1 MWDLESLGFLNDAP
15 LWNMNGGFMMNEM
28 GIPQMHDFLLDNQPG
43 FVASN
48 TLQDRVDN
56 PSLPCGRKSPAVM
69 DMRDIWFTNIKR
81 DDHLCNRPPSIVRRT
96 SISRSVT
103 SPDEPELVDEDCRR
117 ELSKALTHPP
127 PQEDLLP
134 SSRFLN
140 LSDKFIG
147 HSTDEIV
154 AMIQAATLGQTFAML
169 SGDAKHLAIFDSYH
183 GSLISFARRENMFEA
198 RPEMKPPEV
207 SSDEQ
212 LESSWKEWT
221 RQEQLRRVGLA
232 LHIHDAELSFLYHRD
247 SLLKHRRSENET
259 LETSLAFNATTAREW
274 EASLRTR
281 EDIRFNGSDSHH
293 STPVDPFAVY
303 LKLEALGVLIAED
316 RRQGCLKTT
325 SKSYEDKLLRWHKSF
340 YQNNP
345 ADQDDELCLL
355 PLWHWTFINLLVDV
369 DKIESAIGRD
379 GPERGFQALEYITNW
394 AATKDAARCMMHAFL
409 LQRRLEALKL
419 DHTPALHVPRIAFSA
434 AIVSYCFITYG
445 PGNDPLNGASNL
457 INTTHPEFR
466 ILGEHVKELTYLSRL
481 TWNRTA
487 TSSVTAATLCV
498 LNGLLEM
505 MGVWGLAGRFAKI
518 IARLIDGEA

>member
-1 MWDLESLGFLNDAP
+1 MP
-15 LWNMNGGFMMNEM
+15 
-28 GIPQMHDFLLDNQPG
+28 
-43 FVASN
+43 
-48 TLQDRVDN
+48 
-56 PSLPCGRKSPAVM
+56 
-69 DMRDIWFTNIKR
+69 
-81 DDHLCNRPPSIVRRT
+81 
-96 SISRSVT
+96 
-103 SPDEPELVDEDCRR
+103 
-117 ELSKALTHPP
+117 
-127 PQEDLLP
+127 
-134 SSRFLN
+134 
-140 LSDKFIG
+140 
-147 HSTDEIV
+147 
-154 AMIQAATLGQTFAML
+154 
-169 SGDAKHLAIFDSYH
+169 
-183 GSLISFARRENMFEA
+183 
-198 RPEMKPPEV
+198 
-207 SSDEQ
+207 
-212 LESSWKEWT
+212 
-221 RQEQLRRVGLA
+221 RVGLA

-293 STPVDPFAVY
+293 STPVDSFAVYLKLEALGVLIAEDRRQGCLKTTSFLYHRDSLLKHRRSENETLETSLAFNATTAREWEASLRTREDIRFNGSDSHHSTPVDSFAVY